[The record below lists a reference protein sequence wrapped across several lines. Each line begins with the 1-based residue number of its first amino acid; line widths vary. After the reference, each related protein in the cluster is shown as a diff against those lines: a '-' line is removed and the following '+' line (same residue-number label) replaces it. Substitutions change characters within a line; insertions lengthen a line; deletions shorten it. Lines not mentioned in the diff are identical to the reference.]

1 MDSETFSIENKDLI
15 ARAESGDEAALAE
28 LFAMAKPRL
37 RKIVSV
43 RMSPM
48 LRGRVD
54 PSDVLQE
61 AFLDL
66 NKKLPNFKTK
76 NLSMFVWM
84 RMVAAESVINA
95 HREHVQTQKRNA
107 GREMSLRQKNHG
119 ESSICLAGQLMGK
132 YTSVFQNAV
141 RQEIQSKL
149 LAAIDEMSEADREI
163 ILMRIFEGLSNQ
175 EAAEALELSA
185 NGASNRFVR
194 ALGRL
199 KSSLEQIPGFSE
211 GIKL

>member
-1 MDSETFSIENKDLI
+1 MTAAKHSIIRLSGNGLQADKNYEFRLKAELRTRLQFKRLESMDSETFSIENKDLI

-66 NKKLPNFKTK
+66 NKNEEPDL
-76 NLSMFVWM
+76 
-84 RMVAAESVINA
+84 
-95 HREHVQTQKRNA
+95 
-107 GREMSLRQKNHG
+107 
-119 ESSICLAGQLMGK
+119 
-132 YTSVFQNAV
+132 
-141 RQEIQSKL
+141 
-149 LAAIDEMSEADREI
+149 
-163 ILMRIFEGLSNQ
+163 
-175 EAAEALELSA
+175 EAAADEFPVF
-185 NGASNRFVR
+185 RF
-194 ALGRL
+194 LC
-199 KSSLEQIPGFSE
+199 
-211 GIKL
+211 